1 MGVGQSSAAMTPEG
15 ERVDR
20 QERRPVR
27 LRAYIAQAG
36 GLTTDILIL
45 DLSYDGCG
53 IDTAVELE
61 PGEPIKLS
69 VVGRG
74 AIAAHVRWY
83 QNGKAGLVFE
93 PEKAPRQHWPRR
105 SERVSL
111 SAEVLLRRPGQS
123 PYHIRVTDLS
133 PEGCKVDLIQRPS
146 EGEHMLLKCEGLE
159 ALEAEVCW
167 VEGFCA
173 GLEFDKPIH
182 PAVFDLLLDRLKMK
196 D

>member
-1 MGVGQSSAAMTPEG
+1 MGVGQSSAAATPEG

-27 LRAYIAQAG
+27 LRAYIARAG
-36 GLTTDILIL
+36 GATSDILIL

-53 IDTAVELE
+53 IDTPVELE

-83 QNGKAGLVFE
+83 RSGKAGLVFD
-93 PEKAPRQHWPRR
+93 PDKAPKQHWPRR

-111 SAEVLLRRPGQS
+111 SAEVSLRRPGQS
-123 PYHIRVTDLS
+123 PYRIWVKDLS
-133 PEGCKVDLIQRPS
+133 AEGCKVDLVQRPS
-146 EGEHMLLKCEGLE
+146 EGERMLLKFEGLE

-167 VEGFCA
+167 VDGFSA
-173 GLEFDKPIH
+173 GLQFDKPIH
-182 PAVFDLLLDRLKMK
+182 PAVFDLLLHRLTLK

>member
-146 EGEHMLLKCEGLE
+146 EGEHMLLKFEGLE